1 MVCSLQLVFCIWFI
15 KTWFPR
21 FALNIWYCII
31 DFLQTSSSALLLFTL
46 PQCSRTLLS
55 HSTLP
60 LCSHFYSALR
70 KCLFVFVCL
79 SLLFYKLCC
88 FTPLLLCHSTPL
100 LLSGFLKLVHYNY
113 FSTFGLLKLILHDWF
128 SMCN

>member
-1 MVCSLQLVFCIWFI
+1 MISSLGLVVCKSFCIIGFVNWLSETGSLQLVFCIWFN

-21 FALNIWYCII
+21 FAPYIWFCII
-31 DFLQTSSSALLLFTL
+31 DFLQTSSSSLLLFTL

-60 LCSHFYSALR
+60 LCSHFYSALH

-100 LLSGFLKLVHYNY
+100 PLCCSLAF
-113 FSTFGLLKLILHDWF
+113 
-128 SMCN
+128 